1 MRELTK
7 AGSVVLLV
15 LSGTATQAAL
25 GSTRMVLAV
34 GAGTLEL
41 ARGDAGTE
49 RTRTLRVGASTAGS
63 AVVGGVKLDMS
74 RNS

>member
-15 LSGTATQAAL
+15 LSGTATQ
-25 GSTRMVLAV
+25 MVLAV